1 MVELEQRE
9 INILDEIK
17 NIIMAE
23 INPFKLYRQKEIIDM
38 LDISFSTFKK
48 YFGNDEAFQKKA
60 VLEFKRQKYYK
71 GHYLRVKAL
80 KLNLEAS
87 QIELKI
93 AFKRAEEILAKFR
106 NRVKLEIS
114 DEANPNEVE
123 LNFELDDYNSKFVFD
138 QTKEEEYWKNE
149 LIKITS

>member
-1 MVELEQRE
+1 MEQRE

-17 NIIMAE
+17 NIIMDE
-23 INPFKLYRQKEIIDM
+23 INPLKLYRQKEIIDM

-48 YFGNDEAFQKKA
+48 YFGNDEEFQKKA

-93 AFKRAEEILAKFR
+93 AFNKAEEILFKFR

-114 DEANPNEVE
+114 DEANPNEVD
-123 LNFELDDYNSKFVFD
+123 LIFELEDYNSKFVFD
-138 QTKEEEYWKNE
+138 QKKEEEYWENE

>member
-9 INILDEIK
+9 INILNEIK
-17 NIIMAE
+17 NIIMSE
-23 INPFKLYRQKEIIDM
+23 IDPLKLYRQKEIIDM

-48 YFGNDEAFQKKA
+48 YFGSDEEFQKKA

-93 AFKRAEEILAKFR
+93 AFNKAEEILFKFR

-114 DEANPNEVE
+114 DEANPNEVD
-123 LNFELDDYNSKFVFD
+123 LKFELEDYNSKFVFD
-138 QTKEEEYWKNE
+138 QKKEEEYWETE
-149 LIKITS
+149 LTKITS